1 MSIQSNINQ
10 GLGVAGLLLSQTPAA
25 EKQKEKAQLQ
35 SKEKALTRQ
44 WHESIEGREKELNDI
59 LTNPSLSNKERK
71 VAEEYYTGPFTEQ
84 FLSVG
89 ERLGDIRTQL
99 GKEYPDKGLKRALRK
114 YYELQTEPWKAELQR
129 NRAKLLKQ
137 NMKKEKEINKGFM
150 GARLDPEMDV
160 RGGETWHK

>member
-10 GLGVAGLLLSQTPAA
+10 GLGLAGVLLSQTPAA
-25 EKQKEKAQLQ
+25 EKQKEKAQLE

-44 WHESIEGREKELNDI
+44 WHKSIEGREKELNDI

-99 GKEYPDKGLKRALRK
+99 GKEYPDKGLKRALDK
-114 YYELQTEPWKAELQR
+114 YKELETEPWRAELQR
-129 NRAKLLKQ
+129 RQAELIRNNKVHEKKINR
-137 NMKKEKEINKGFM
+137 GFM
-150 GARLDPEMDV
+150 STRLEPEMDV
-160 RGGETWHK
+160 KGGEKWLK